1 MRFMILTGRLT
12 GDIEFREFEKKEG
25 QAEGAKRLTFSIANN
40 DSGKDKPEF
49 YDVVC
54 WAKLAVWG
62 SQYLKKGTRVLLSGY
77 PRIETYEKD
86 DGTIRRRFRL
96 VADRIEL
103 IG

>member
-12 GDIEFREFEKKEG
+12 GDVEFREFEKKEG
-25 QAEGAKRLTFSIANN
+25 QDENVKRLTFSVANN
-40 DSGKDKPEF
+40 DSGKDNPEF

-54 WAKLAVWG
+54 WAKLAIWG
-62 SQYLKKGTRVLLSGY
+62 SQYLKKGTRVLISGW
-77 PRIETYEKD
+77 PRIETYEKE
-86 DGTIRRRFRL
+86 DGSKRRRFRL

>member
-12 GDIEFREFEKKEG
+12 QDIEFKEFEKEKKEDNV
-25 QAEGAKRLTFSIANN
+25 QRLTFSIANN
-40 DSGKDKPEF
+40 DSGKDNPEF

-54 WAKLAVWG
+54 WSRLAVWG
-62 SQYLKKGTRVLLSGY
+62 SQYLKKGNRVLIAGT
-77 PRIETYEKD
+77 PRNEVYEKE
-86 DGTIRRRFRL
+86 DGSKRRHFKL